1 LRWTYPVYVV
11 ITLTELD
18 RRKKMSAYLTFDDGP
33 IYPNTERVLEILADF
48 EVAATFFM
56 IGQNVEANPALAARV
71 VQEGHAVGNHSYS
84 HPDLTTLNDQAAS
97 NEIGL
102 TQRAIWNATGVWPT
116 IMRPP
121 YGSSNQSVDQLIENW
136 DLRKVMWDVDPE
148 DWRAPGIVTLID
160 RVYDNTW
167 DESVVLLHDGSWQH
181 QTYYALP
188 VILERLLDWGIVFDK
203 LG

>member
-1 LRWTYPVYVV
+1 
-11 ITLTELD
+11 
-18 RRKKMSAYLTFDDGP
+18 
-33 IYPNTERVLEILADF
+33 VLEILADF
-48 EVAATFFM
+48 EVAATFFVT
-56 IGQNVEANPALAARV
+56 GQNVAANPELAARV

-97 NEIGL
+97 DQIGM
-102 TQRAIWNATGVWPT
+102 TQRAIWDATGVWPT

-121 YGSSNQSVDQLIENW
+121 YGSSDQRIDQLIEDW
-136 DLRKVMWDVDPE
+136 DLRKVLWDVDPE

-203 LG
+203 LS

>member
-1 LRWTYPVYVV
+1 
-11 ITLTELD
+11 
-18 RRKKMSAYLTFDDGP
+18 MSAYLTFDDGP

-56 IGQNVEANPALAARV
+56 VGRNVDANPALAARV

-84 HPDLTTLNDQAAS
+84 HPDLTTLNQQAAS

-136 DLRKVMWDVDPE
+136 GLSVAFNNYGSFPPV
-148 DWRAPGIVTLID
+148 AD
-160 RVYDNTW
+160 RECTQN
-167 DESVVLLHDGSWQH
+167 GSGAVRVRSP
-181 QTYYALP
+181 ALAS
-188 VILERLLDWGIVFDK
+188 LFE
-203 LG
+203 

>member
-1 LRWTYPVYVV
+1 
-11 ITLTELD
+11 
-18 RRKKMSAYLTFDDGP
+18 MSAYLTFDDGP
-33 IYPNTERVLEILADF
+33 MYPNTERVLEILADF

-56 IGQNVEANPALAARV
+56 VGQNVDANTELAARV
-71 VQEGHAVGNHSYS
+71 IQEGHAVGNHSYS
-84 HPDLTTLNDQAAS
+84 HPDLTTLNQQAAS

-136 DLRKVMWDVDPE
+136 NLRKVLWDVDPE
-148 DWRAPGIVTLID
+148 DWRAPGIMTLID

-188 VILERLLDWGIVFDK
+188 VILERLLEWGIVFDK

>member
-1 LRWTYPVYVV
+1 MASAL
-11 ITLTELD
+11 ITPTGLEV
-18 RRKKMSAYLTFDDGP
+18 RRIIKTMSAYLTFDDGP
-33 IYPNTERVLEILADF
+33 MYPNTERVLEILADF
-48 EVAATFFM
+48 EVPATFFM
-56 IGQNVEANPALAARV
+56 VGQYVDANPGLAARV

-84 HPDLTTLNDQAAS
+84 HPDLTTLNQQAAS
-97 NEIGL
+97 NQIGL

-121 YGSSNQSVDQLIENW
+121 YGSSNQSVDQLIKNW
-136 DLRKVMWDVDPE
+136 DLRKVLWDVDPE

-188 VILERLLDWGIVFDK
+188 VILERLLNWGMTFDT

>member
-1 LRWTYPVYVV
+1 
-11 ITLTELD
+11 
-18 RRKKMSAYLTFDDGP
+18 MSAYLTFDDGP

-97 NEIGL
+97 NEMGM
-102 TQRAIWNATGVWPT
+102 TQRAIWDATGVWPT

-136 DLRKVMWDVDPE
+136 DLRKVLWDVDPE

-203 LG
+203 LS